1 MGKKY
6 RTLSEKN
13 KYSLPKEDYLT
24 AIHYSLR
31 YPLWVEELKTA
42 ADTGVAIRY
51 DQERVQT
58 SNSSDPTSDV
68 AIRMAELTDKINMI
82 DDIIKSVAQG
92 LDSWL
97 RMGVCHGLTFEQLKG
112 KNMPCERDKYYL
124 IRRRYYY
131 ELAQKI

>member
-6 RTLSEKN
+6 RILSDKN

-31 YPLWVEELKTA
+31 YPMWVEELRTA
-42 ADTGVAIRY
+42 ADTGSAIRY
-51 DQERVQT
+51 DRDKVQT
-58 SNSSDPTSDV
+58 SNDSDQTADV
-68 AIRMAELTDKINMI
+68 AMRMAELSSRI
-82 DDIIKSVAQG
+82 DLIDEIISQVSGG

-97 RMGVCHGLTFEQLKG
+97 RLGVCHGLTFEQLKG
-112 KNMPCERDKYYL
+112 KDIPCERDKYYL
-124 IRRRYYY
+124 MRRRFYY

>member
-6 RTLSEKN
+6 RVLSDKN

-31 YPLWVEELKTA
+31 YPMWVEELRTA
-42 ADTGVAIRY
+42 ADTGSAIRY
-51 DQERVQT
+51 DRDKVQT
-58 SNSSDPTSDV
+58 SNDSDQTADV
-68 AIRMAELTDKINMI
+68 AMRMAELSSRI
-82 DDIIKSVAQG
+82 DLIDEIISRVSGG

-97 RMGVCHGLTFEQLKG
+97 RLGVCHGLTFEQLKG
-112 KNMPCERDKYYL
+112 KDIPCERDKYYL
-124 IRRRYYY
+124 MRRRFYY